1 MNKGNTGF
9 STYLIAAVSI
19 GALCAVALMSLYGDL
34 SAPTPPSPE
43 QFVESQPTAALP
55 APGAIEV
62 APPAQ
67 ATAPLPTETVSA
79 APVVT
84 VVTPAGDTA
93 VAAVAAVA
101 APAAAASP
109 VVATAPIVA
118 DNGGQS
124 RDELLRT
131 LEAWRKAWAN
141 RDVEGYFS
149 FYTADYAGN
158 AENPAAWQASRR
170 RIIEQAG
177 LIDISFGE
185 ATIAMDGKDRATLTF
200 PMNYRSKR
208 FEDEGI
214 KQLQLVRDQGQWRI
228 AREQF
233 TAN

>member
-79 APVVT
+79 APVVA

-93 VAAVAAVA
+93 VAA
-101 APAAAASP
+101 P

>member
-1 MNKGNTGF
+1 MDKGNTGF

-19 GALCAVALMSLYGDL
+19 GALCSVALMSLYSDL

-55 APGAIEV
+55 VPGAVEV
-62 APPAQ
+62 VPPAEA
-67 ATAPLPTETVSA
+67 ATPLPTEAAAPLPTETVSA
-79 APVVT
+79 APVVA
-84 VVTPAGDTA
+84 VVTPSGVTA
-93 VAAVAAVA
+93 VAAAPAAVA
-101 APAAAASP
+101 DN
-109 VVATAPIVA
+109 TA
-118 DNGGQS
+118 QS

-141 RDVEGYFS
+141 RDVEAYFS

-158 AENPAAWQASRR
+158 SESPAQWQASRR

-177 LIDISFGE
+177 LIDLSFGE
-185 ATIAMDGKDRATLTF
+185 ATIEMDGKDSATLTF

-208 FEDEGI
+208 FEDEGV

>member
-1 MNKGNTGF
+1 MDKGNTGF

-55 APGAIEV
+55 VPGAAEV
-62 APPAQ
+62 APPAVTAPTE
-67 ATAPLPTETVSA
+67 ATAPLPTETLSA
-79 APVVT
+79 APVVA
-84 VVTPAGDTA
+84 VVTPAGETA
-93 VAAVAAVA
+93 VAA
-101 APAAAASP
+101 APP
-109 VVATAPIVA
+109 VVA
-118 DNGGQS
+118 DNSAQS

-141 RDVEGYFS
+141 RDVEAYFS
-149 FYTADYAGN
+149 FYAADYAGN
-158 AENPAAWQASRR
+158 ADSPAAWQASRR

-185 ATIAMDGKDRATLTF
+185 ATIEMDGKERATLTF

-208 FEDEGI
+208 FEDEGV

-233 TAN
+233 TAD